1 MCAFPAI
8 QILFQPPGD
17 NATYAKW
24 QPPTKA
30 SVPDS
35 TTTTAAAVEAAED
48 FGRRKKRSTIHVP
61 VNEKCLRPNRECSSA
76 STLKDGSCKKKN

>member
-35 TTTTAAAVEAAED
+35 ATTAAAVEAAED
-48 FGRRKKRSTIHVP
+48 FGRRKKTAQ
-61 VNEKCLRPNRECSSA
+61 LF
-76 STLKDGSCKKKN
+76 TFL